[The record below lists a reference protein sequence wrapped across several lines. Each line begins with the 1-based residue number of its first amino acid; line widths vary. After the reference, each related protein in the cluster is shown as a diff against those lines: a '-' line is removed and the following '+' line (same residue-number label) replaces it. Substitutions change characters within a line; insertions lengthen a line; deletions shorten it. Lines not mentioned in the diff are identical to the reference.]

1 MAVPLRRVANGVTAR
16 GRILVYMSDVLSLRL
31 PTETKERL
39 DALSAR
45 TRRPVAVYVR
55 EALDTYLEDLEDYYL
70 AVEELEALHSG
81 RSRTYS
87 LDEVKADLGMDD

>member
-1 MAVPLRRVANGVTAR
+1 MTAC

-70 AVEELEALHSG
+70 AVEELEAIRSG
-81 RSRTYS
+81 QSRTYS
-87 LDEVKADLGMDD
+87 LDEVKAGLGMDD